1 MAAVS
6 RRSLAKCVLVGLAG
20 VIIALLLGTT
30 FYQWFATRRDLA
42 AHPPPGRL
50 VDVGGHRLHI
60 WCSGSGTP
68 AVLLDSGLGGSF
80 SDWGY
85 VQPRV
90 AEFTRVC
97 SYDRGGMGYSDPGP
111 TPRTAR
117 HIANELAVLIKRA
130 GIAGPVVLAGASLG
144 GLNVRVF
151 AADHAE
157 LTSGLVLVDASHE
170 DQTLDMPPEAPY
182 VPLLATTGAF
192 RLLGISF
199 GQPVYSLAPF
209 VREWAS
215 ATGFRT
221 ATYKTALSEL
231 RALPETQ
238 QEVKSTRHTLN
249 IPVVVVTGGRN
260 EEPTWRNFQR
270 DQVRLSERGCQMIA
284 EGAGHVIAVS
294 QPLTVVKAIRSVV
307 DATRDGTD
315 RPLCG

>member
-1 MAAVS
+1 M
-6 RRSLAKCVLVGLAG
+6 RRWATRVLVGLLA

-42 AHPPPGRL
+42 EHPPPGRL

-60 WCSGSGTP
+60 WCNGAGTP

-111 TPRTAR
+111 MPRTAR
-117 HIANELAVLIKRA
+117 HIANELAVLIRRA
-130 GIAGPVVLAGASLG
+130 DIAGPVVLAGASLG

-151 AADHAE
+151 AADHGE
-157 LTSGLVLVDASHE
+157 LTTGLVLVDASHE
-170 DQTLDMPPEAPY
+170 DQKLDMPPEAPY

-199 GQPVYSLAPF
+199 GQPPYSLAPF

-221 ATYKTALSEL
+221 ATYKAALNEL

-238 QEVKSTRHTLN
+238 QEVKRTRHKLK

-260 EEPTWRNFQR
+260 QESTWRTFQR
-270 DQVRLSERGCQMIA
+270 DQVELSERGCQMIA
-284 EGAGHVIAVS
+284 EGAGHVVAVS
-294 QPLTVVKAIRSVV
+294 QPQTVVKAIRSIV
-307 DATRDGTD
+307 DETRNPTA